1 LALGFAG
8 LDLVVEGGAGEGVGV
23 GLLDLSRSVI
33 TICDGGDFDDAWGA
47 TTVESMGAK
56 IDSVLSIHLRVVLEA
71 GKEGRPPL
79 RFFVAFSNCPELQ
92 KEWYR
97 T

>member
-23 GLLDLSRSVI
+23 GLLDRSRSVI
-33 TICDGGDFDDAWGA
+33 TICGCGDFDDAGGA

-71 GKEGRPPL
+71 GREGLPPL
-79 RFFVAFSNCPELQ
+79 RFFVAFSSYLEHQ
-92 KEWYR
+92 RER
-97 T
+97 MHT